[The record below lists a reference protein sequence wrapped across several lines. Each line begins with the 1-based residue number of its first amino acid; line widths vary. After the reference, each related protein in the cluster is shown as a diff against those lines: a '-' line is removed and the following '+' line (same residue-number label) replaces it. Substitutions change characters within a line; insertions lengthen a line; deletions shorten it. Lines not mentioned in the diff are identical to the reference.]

1 MSNVQSCF
9 IPTTRNPVK
18 KGTCMSM
25 SLFSSPWLRWDS
37 WAVWKSSYSK
47 TWVGRQK
54 KSLHIMCVLK
64 NRISL
69 ISTDGLTR
77 YSVVLIQLILYIYM
91 CMCVW
96 LCMYMQIKG
105 RVAYWATD
113 AALREKWMFPI
124 LITLCERVT
133 YNGGSARTKT
143 QHSNCFQ
150 VVWKEC
156 LTELL
161 ATIGS
166 PCHPLDQGSGKLSG
180 MAFIQEDGHGEF
192 GGHEPALTGQPGHA

>member
-47 TWVGRQK
+47 KWVGRQK
-54 KSLHIMCVLK
+54 KTSLHIMCVLK

-77 YSVVLIQLILYIYM
+77 YSVVLIQLILYIYIYVCVYV
-91 CMCVW
+91 CMI
-96 LCMYMQIKG
+96 MYVYANQRKG
-105 RVAYWATD
+105 SVLGNWR
-113 AALREKWMFPI
+113 
-124 LITLCERVT
+124 
-133 YNGGSARTKT
+133 GSAGK
-143 QHSNCFQ
+143 
-150 VVWKEC
+150 VDV
-156 LTELL
+156 
-161 ATIGS
+161 
-166 PCHPLDQGSGKLSG
+166 PHPHHALWACDLQWRFSQDQN
-180 MAFIQEDGHGEF
+180 
-192 GGHEPALTGQPGHA
+192 TT